1 MSSDPV
7 NSQSYWN
14 RRFAEDWES
23 ASGPQQTLFF
33 AELFAKE
40 VPGWL
45 RRFVSAEVRSLCDV
59 GCAQGQGLDFLR
71 RHFGIQKATGVDF
84 SRVAVAQAAANFRE
98 CSFTVVD
105 LRTDELLEAD
115 FIFCS
120 NVLEHFSRAE
130 QRMVLEKLIDA
141 ARIATAFLIPFREF
155 HRDREHLLT
164 YDYDGLPLSR
174 NGAYL
179 AFARIVDTAHYPGSQ
194 WFGEQL
200 LCVYVTED
208 IVIPAN
214 DSTDSSLNDY
224 LADQQLHFARM
235 LKQSPGNDSKLAGLT
250 SAAILG
256 LQDLPRIGSL
266 LPSPRGLEAAQ
277 AIRAASEKATSSG
290 GPLEVGGLGRSIGI
304 TAPRPT
310 MTRVETE
317 IRGQLDRNERF
328 QKGYARMLAEAQHTM
343 ALAAAEQRKN
353 IRQAELRIEA
363 IRRQDEARI
372 KEAEAAVRQACQER
386 DRATQE
392 ATEANR
398 LLARLQAEGARSDRE
413 RDSNQNELQ
422 TRVVTLR
429 TSLEQVEESRAEL
442 AHQLRRNERFQK
454 GYARMLA
461 EAQHTMALAA
471 AEQRKNIRQ
480 AELRIEAIR
489 RQDEARIKE
498 AEAAVRQA
506 CQERDRA
513 TQEATEANR
522 LLARLQAEGARSDR
536 ERDSNQN
543 ELQTRVVTLRTSLEQ
558 VEESRAELAHQL
570 RRRDLKFRAGSALHW
585 SLAALESQTP
595 ELLRRV
601 VRPFY
606 VPVYNALFPDGNK
619 PYETPLAP
627 LVENG
632 EAPQGESKPESPG
645 RRGALP
651 DRIGL
656 DRQLARS
663 RPKVS
668 VVLPVW
674 NHADLLGDSIQSVLT
689 QTHANLE
696 LILVDDGSD
705 EDLRPILQ
713 PFRSDPR
720 LVAIRI
726 AHQGLPQ
733 ALNAGFRR
741 ATGDLWTWTSADNL
755 MRPRMLETLVQF
767 LLERPDVDMTFGNMD
782 LIDEEGRPLVD
793 SDYRTACQDP
803 EATNCLRLPRAI
815 EPLSIVADNF
825 IGAAFLYRAEAARA
839 VGEYSAHLIGVEDY
853 DYWLRMTAAGVIEHV
868 GRSEPIYSYRVH
880 PRTLSVTRREEII
893 DKVEKLI
900 VHNQE
905 RVRRCRRRFKVLIA
919 RAGSEPTLAQ
929 TVTELAE
936 AFSWQGHD
944 VTFLESGDA
953 EPMRKW
959 TQSLDPEDKAIT
971 IFFSAESLHRFHP
984 SGAAEN
990 RSVMHVIWSASG
1002 MLPSIPE
1009 RYLQSTWIVTD
1020 NPGAA
1025 AQLPPELSQ
1034 RWSRLFPT
1042 RFSTPTELS
1051 VCVKARAA
1059 AYPLWDLPEFTDP
1072 LWLYLG
1078 PMTDTDVDWEAL
1090 ASLVRDGTAGTL
1102 LLISTTPEEISNPQQ
1117 HLPVSDRVKYL
1128 GWKPAK
1134 QWYPYLSRA
1143 TVLLAPW
1150 ADDADPNN
1158 AWHDTIHAYLAAAKP
1173 ILATPAIRKI
1183 GHGNAPNLIVRMPHE
1198 FATAVAAQ
1206 ERLCADELA
1215 ADRYRHSI
1223 SPRAI
1228 VKRLTGAANA
1238 AWLERPPAST
1248 SPFENKHA
1256 VRSRSGTR
1264 TTRYLI
1270 ETSTLHRGGLERVV
1284 ADLAASFKRN
1294 HIDVSIAVTG
1304 KAGDIAQECRQ
1315 MDIPVYADVGSQ
1327 TAFGDLLRRSA
1338 PDLLV
1343 SHFST
1348 IGPPV
1353 AWQAGIP
1360 VVSYWHNCFV
1370 WMSEQRERDF
1380 RQNDLYVSHYVAVS
1394 KAVSQNFSERFGILP
1409 DKITAIPNGVCIDR
1423 LQRKTDAVAPLI
1435 DRTSLGLKQ
1444 DDFVLLN
1451 VSSFYGTKAQI
1462 HALSALRQ
1470 VLSDCPKLR
1479 LLFLGDKGD
1488 PTYYQIVVDKI
1499 DEWGLTDHV
1508 RICEP
1513 TDHIHDYYRMADGFV
1528 LASITEGWSLA
1539 KTEAMYFGL
1548 PMILTRVG
1556 GAEEVVDSNDIGILI
1571 DPPCVELAGLTP
1583 TRAWELALNETAPN
1597 LDQLAAAMRDFYER
1611 SSFWKH
1617 RGLSGRTKVGE
1628 KYDMKIVSQEHL
1640 RLLHSV
1646 LYKHTGK
1653 GLPTWTNPAEA
1664 GTY

>member
-317 IRGQLDRNERF
+317 IRGQLD
-328 QKGYARMLAEAQHTM
+328 
-343 ALAAAEQRKN
+343 
-353 IRQAELRIEA
+353 
-363 IRRQDEARI
+363 
-372 KEAEAAVRQACQER
+372 
-386 DRATQE
+386 
-392 ATEANR
+392 
-398 LLARLQAEGARSDRE
+398 
-413 RDSNQNELQ
+413 
-422 TRVVTLR
+422 
-429 TSLEQVEESRAEL
+429 
-442 AHQLRRNERFQK
+442 RNERFQK